1 MGQFPFH
8 LLSLHPYPYV
18 AKGGGGCSPKA
29 IISLSSQSG
38 LLKVGCVTAPF
49 YKCLVV
55 SSSLSFLFSFII
67 SYVPGCF
74 FFHFETYLSCSLEAW
89 TWCYSKVTTDIPW
102 QMTDLFFFFLFY
114 LSSFSY
120 NFRDNQKATFIRPGI
135 HDLKKIV
142 VSCFRWTCTLTV
154 RNVFPNIFCF
164 VFLKIK

>member
-8 LLSLHPYPYV
+8 LLSLHPYPYM

-74 FFHFETYLSCSLEAW
+74 FFHFETSLSCSLEAW

-102 QMTDLFFFFLFY
+102 QMTDLFFFLFY
-114 LSSFSY
+114 LSSFSFTCLEFLQGFLI
-120 NFRDNQKATFIRPGI
+120 NM
-135 HDLKKIV
+135 
-142 VSCFRWTCTLTV
+142 VSLFELTEAASTKFVINCYLWITL
-154 RNVFPNIFCF
+154 
-164 VFLKIK
+164 